1 MGGISMS
8 KELYYYHAAWCKPC
22 ETLGP
27 IMEQV
32 NRQLPVR
39 KINVDY
45 ADPAVISAANV
56 RNLPTVVLVE
66 NGQEIRRFT
75 GVKTYNQIIDFLNY
89 G

>member
-1 MGGISMS
+1 MS
-8 KELYYYHAAWCKPC
+8 KELFYYSAAWCQPC

-27 IMEQV
+27 IMDQV
-32 NRQLPVR
+32 GKQLPIR

-45 ADPAVISAANV
+45 ADPAVLISANI
-56 RNLPTVVLVE
+56 RNIPTVVLVE
-66 NGQEIRRFT
+66 NGQEVRRFA

>member
-1 MGGISMS
+1 MS
-8 KELYYYHAAWCKPC
+8 KELFYYHASWCQPC

-32 NRQLPVR
+32 NKQIPVR
-39 KINVDY
+39 KINIEY
-45 ADPAVISAANV
+45 ADPAVIESAQIKNI
-56 RNLPTVVLVE
+56 PTVILIE

-75 GVKTYNQIIDFLNY
+75 GIKSYNQIIDFLNY

>member
-1 MGGISMS
+1 MS
-8 KELYYYHAAWCKPC
+8 KQLFYYSAPWCKPC

-32 NRQLPVR
+32 NKQVSVK

-45 ADPAVISAANV
+45 ADPELLQKLNIRNIPVVI
-56 RNLPTVVLVE
+56 LTE
-66 NGQEIRRFT
+66 NEQEVRRFT
-75 GVKTYNQIIDFLNY
+75 GVKTFNQIIDWLNY

>member
-1 MGGISMS
+1 MS
-8 KELYYYHAAWCKPC
+8 KEIYYYSAPWCQPC

-32 NRQLPVR
+32 NRQIPVR

-45 ADPAVISAANV
+45 ADPAIISAANV
-56 RNLPTVVLVE
+56 RSVPTVVLVE
-66 NGQEIRRFT
+66 NGQELRRFV

>member
-1 MGGISMS
+1 MS
-8 KELYYYHAAWCKPC
+8 KQLFYYSAPWCKPC

-32 NRQLPVR
+32 GKQVSVK

-45 ADPAVISAANV
+45 ADPEMLQKLNIRNIPVVI
-56 RNLPTVVLVE
+56 LTE
-66 NGQEIRRFT
+66 NEQEVRRFT
-75 GVKTYNQIIDFLNY
+75 GVKTFNQIIDWLNY